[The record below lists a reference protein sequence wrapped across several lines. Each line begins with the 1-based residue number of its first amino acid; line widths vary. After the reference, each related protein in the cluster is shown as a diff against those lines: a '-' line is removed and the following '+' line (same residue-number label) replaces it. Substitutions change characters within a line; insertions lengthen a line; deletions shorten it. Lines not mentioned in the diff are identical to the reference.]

1 MLSNQLTTLDVS
13 KNTALTRLECF
24 DNRLTTLDVSKNT
37 ELTGLCCF
45 DNQLTSLDVSNNTA
59 LTWLICYNNK
69 ISGDKMTALV
79 NSLPT
84 RTAGNEGSL
93 KVINLTNSNEENKCT
108 TAQVGIATGKNWK
121 VMDSEDNPY
130 PGSD

>member
-1 MLSNQLTTLDVS
+1 L
-13 KNTALTRLECF
+13 KNLY
-24 DNRLTTLDVSKNT
+24 
-37 ELTGLCCF
+37 CC
-45 DNQLTSLDVSNNTA
+45 S
-59 LTWLICYNNK
+59 NK
-69 ISGDKMTALV
+69 ISGDNMTALV

-84 RTAGNEGSL
+84 RTGGYGGFFR
-93 KVINLTNSNEENKCT
+93 VINLEDSNEQNKCT